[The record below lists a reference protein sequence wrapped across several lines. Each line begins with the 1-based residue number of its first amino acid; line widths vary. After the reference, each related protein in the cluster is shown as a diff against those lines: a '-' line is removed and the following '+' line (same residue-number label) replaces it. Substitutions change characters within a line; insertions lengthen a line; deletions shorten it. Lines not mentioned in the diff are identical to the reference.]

1 MRVIAGSARSLKLK
15 TLEGIDTRP
24 TTDRI
29 KETLFNMIAPYLYDC
44 EFLDLFAGSG
54 GIGIEALSR
63 GAKEAVFVEKNPK
76 AMECIK
82 ENLKFTRLEKKGITL
97 TKDVLNALYQLEGDK
112 VFDYIFMDPPYD
124 QELEKQV
131 LKYLAGSSLVYE
143 DTVIIVV
150 TYGHYDIICRSC
162 KIVDELIVGV
172 LNNKAK
178 MPLFSVEERVKMLK
192 EVTKD
197 LPNVR
202 IIPFDGLLVDFAE
215 RMDADMVIRG
225 LRAITDFEYELQMS
239 QTNHKLSPN
248 VETMFLTTSIEYSY
262 LSSTTVREIAAFGGD
277 VTQFVP
283 QAVAVELEKK
293 MKEKGECN

>member
-1 MRVIAGSARSLKLK
+1 MNESNCRQCRSLKLK

-44 EFLDLFAGSG
+44 EFLDLFAGGG

-124 QELEKQV
+124 QGLEEQV
-131 LKYLAGSSLVYE
+131 LEYLVHSTLADEY
-143 DTVIIVV
+143 TVIVV
-150 TYGHYDIICRSC
+150 EASLD
-162 KIVDELIVGV
+162 
-172 LNNKAK
+172 
-178 MPLFSVEERVKMLK
+178 
-192 EVTKD
+192 
-197 LPNVR
+197 
-202 IIPFDGLLVDFAE
+202 
-215 RMDADMVIRG
+215 
-225 LRAITDFEYELQMS
+225 TDF
-239 QTNHKLSPN
+239 
-248 VETMFLTTSIEYSY
+248 SY
-262 LSSTTVREIAAFGGD
+262 LEGLGYHIYK
-277 VTQFVP
+277 
-283 QAVAVELEKK
+283 EKK
-293 MKEKGECN
+293 YKTNQHVFMQKKD